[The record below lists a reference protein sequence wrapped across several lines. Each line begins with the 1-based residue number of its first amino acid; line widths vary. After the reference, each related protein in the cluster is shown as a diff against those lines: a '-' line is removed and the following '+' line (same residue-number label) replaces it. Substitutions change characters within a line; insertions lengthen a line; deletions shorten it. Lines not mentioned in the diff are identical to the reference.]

1 MKKVLYKVLTRL
13 KEKSTWAGIALLAT
27 AAFKVDPVLVASY
40 VDALPGIAGFLLLL
54 MPEETKK

>member
-1 MKKVLYKVLTRL
+1 MKVLSRL

-27 AAFKVDPVLVASY
+27 AVFKVDPVLVASY